1 MAAPVRISVRAD
13 LAALTRRLNDFERK
27 QLPFASAQALTAVA
41 KNVQAAEKAAL
52 PHVFDRPTPFT
63 VNSIGVKAARKN
75 TQEALVFVKDIAAA
89 YLEPYEFGG
98 THKLIGSGKTWL
110 NPKDRA
116 LLNQYGNFS
125 KSTLKRL
132 EGRPDIFVGSIKTK
146 SGESIGGV
154 WQRPTDVNAAKRA
167 GKRGVALRGVN
178 KSGHL
183 RLLIRFGDAQPVR
196 QHLDFGKRA
205 RDVVAVTYRR
215 EFATAFAKALATAKP

>member
-1 MAAPVRISVRAD
+1 MATPVRINVSAD
-13 LAALTRRLNDFERK
+13 LRSLTRVLSDLEKK

-146 SGESIGGV
+146 SGDSIGGV
-154 WQRPTDVNAAKRA
+154 WQRPTDVSAIKRS

-205 RDVVAVTYRR
+205 RDVVAATYRR
-215 EFATAFAKALATAKP
+215 EFQTAFARALATAR

>member
-1 MAAPVRISVRAD
+1 MPSPIRISVQAD

-41 KNVQAAEKAAL
+41 KRVQAAEKAAL
-52 PHVFDRPTPFT
+52 PQVFDRPTPFT
-63 VNSIGVKAARKN
+63 VNSIGVKAAKKN

-89 YLEPYEFGG
+89 YLAPYEFGG

-110 NPKDRA
+110 NPKDMA

-125 KSTLKRL
+125 RAALKRL

-154 WQRPTDVNAAKRA
+154 WQRPTEVKAVKRS

-178 KSGHL
+178 KTGHL
-183 RLLIRFGDAQPVR
+183 KLLIRFGDAQPVR
-196 QHLDFGKRA
+196 QHLDFGARA
-205 RDVVAVTYRR
+205 RNVVAATYRA
-215 EFATAFAKALATAKP
+215 EFAIAFAKALATARR